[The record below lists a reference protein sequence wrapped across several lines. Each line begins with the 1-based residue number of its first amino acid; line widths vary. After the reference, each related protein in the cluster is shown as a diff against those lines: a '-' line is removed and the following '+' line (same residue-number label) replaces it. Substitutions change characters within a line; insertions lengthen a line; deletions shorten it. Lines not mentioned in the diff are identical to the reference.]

1 MTKMNTVSKSLTLM
15 AVAFALG
22 MSANNFA
29 SSKVPANFSVAVVD
43 VQKVVASSP
52 QVDAL
57 KTQQKNNYSALAKFV
72 QGAKA
77 DLAKEKDAAK
87 KKALEEKYGKEL
99 NDKKIAIEKDYTQ
112 KLADIDKNISETIK
126 TKAAS
131 GGYDLVLTKNVVLVG
146 GKDITDE
153 IAKSLK

>member
-1 MTKMNTVSKSLTLM
+1 MKKMNTVSKSLTLI

-22 MSANNFA
+22 MSVNNFA
-29 SSKVPANFSVAVVD
+29 LSKVPANFSVAVVD

-57 KTQQKNNYSALAKFV
+57 KTQQKKNFSELAKFV
-72 QGAKA
+72 EGAKA
-77 DLAKEKDAAK
+77 DLAKEKDATK

-99 NDKKIAIEKDYTQ
+99 NDRKSTIERDYAQ
-112 KLADIDKNISETIK
+112 KLADIDKSISETIK
-126 TKAAS
+126 TKAAKD
-131 GGYDLVLTKNVVLVG
+131 GYDLVLTKNVVLVG